1 VSIPSFGCVSLANEP
16 VFGRGG
22 LCTCSSLHLAGFPD
36 DLNYEAIAA
45 LRLGGSG
52 PKKRQTASVH
62 RVFEELPYVNRPE
75 DVLFPVDA
83 VPIAQLTAL
92 LRNPKLGLYC
102 GFAMEQGKR
111 SYMEDRLRCV
121 PDVPAEV
128 PGLPGFMTPSC
139 FFGVFDGHGGQGG
152 RVGDEVAEYL
162 MKHLVHRLYA
172 ELTKHVDRYLRIQAG
187 DVEALDGQSSPPGD
201 VVAPSLAPTVPAGL
215 SALALQV
222 RKLSMANLVQP
233 DFHNIATSV
242 FRNIDAEVLSQG
254 FLETAGS
261 TCTVATLFGDAL
273 IVINTGDS
281 DAVLCRNGEPKKLT
295 VAHKAA
301 DPSEAQRIAN
311 AGGFVANVNGVW
323 RVAGMLEV
331 CVMWSPHRC
340 RVCLLSFTLCFRT
353 GIP

>member
-1 VSIPSFGCVSLANEP
+1 LT
-16 VFGRGG
+16 
-22 LCTCSSLHLAGFPD
+22 LFPD

-52 PKKRQTASVH
+52 PKKRELMSVH
-62 RVFEELPYVNRPE
+62 KVFEELPYVNRPE
-75 DVLFPVDA
+75 DVLFPIDA
-83 VPIAQLTAL
+83 VPIAQLTSL
-92 LRNPKLGLYC
+92 LRNSKLGLYC

-121 PDVPAEV
+121 PDVPSELA
-128 PGLPGFMTPSC
+128 GLPDFMTPSC

-162 MKHLVHRLYA
+162 MNHLVHRLYA
-172 ELTKHVDRYLRIQAG
+172 ELTKHVDRYLKIQAG
-187 DVEALDGQSSPPGD
+187 AVDLLVDGQTSPLGD
-201 VVAPSLAPTVPAGL
+201 DVGPTLSPTAPAGL
-215 SALALQV
+215 SALAQQV

-233 DFHNIATSV
+233 DFHKIATSV
-242 FRNIDAEVLSQG
+242 FRNIDAEILSQG

-261 TCTVATLFGDAL
+261 TCTIATLFGDAL

-331 CVMWSPHRC
+331 RSAQQSRPVCVCVCVFPVKPVTVFLGLLRC
-340 RVCLLSFTLCFRT
+340 PATLVVS
-353 GIP
+353 